1 MSRGRLGLLLFQ
13 KKLSVFPGRS
23 ATMVILSGSSIV
35 FKREIKPYQPY
46 EVWTRVLSWDKK
58 WLYLVSNFVE
68 KGRYEPSS
76 YYLQPDKAGSLSRG
90 EAAQC
95 PSRTTKEERLKHV
108 FASAISRYVFK
119 RGRIT
124 VPPSKML
131 EDCGLLPLE
140 SDQDNVTGTSDGQG
154 RIWPPTIERHNTSV
168 GCTSGADMG
177 MGSAAGSGI
186 RCRERESSK
195 NGENKAEVLAEIES
209 KRLDNLLAAQLLA
222 GWDAVHDKFQG
233 HAQPALGRYA
243 DMLWP

>member
-13 KKLSVFPGRS
+13 KRLSVFPSRN

-46 EVWTRVLSWDKK
+46 EIWTRILSWDKK
-58 WLYLVSNFVE
+58 WLYLVSHFVE

-76 YYLQPDKAGSLSRG
+76 YYLQPDKAGSHSMG
-90 EAAQC
+90 EATQ
-95 PSRTTKEERLKHV
+95 SSSQTTKDERLKHV

-140 SDQDNVTGTSDGQG
+140 SDQDNTTGTSDRQEK
-154 RIWPPTIERHNTSV
+154 IWPPTTERHNASV
-168 GCTSGADMG
+168 GCTSGADIG
-177 MGSAAGSGI
+177 MDSAAGSGI
-186 RCRERESSK
+186 RRESSK
-195 NGENKAEVLAEIES
+195 NGENKAEGRAEIEC

-222 GWDAVHDKFQG
+222 GWDAVHDQFEG
-233 HAQPALGRYA
+233 DTQPALGKYA
-243 DMLWP
+243 DMLWA